1 LEPQSVRMTRGRQI
15 TFLLLVLLLGFS
27 HRTVETADVDF
38 DDSYAWSLCGGKSAP
53 DNPTIVALC
62 SEMMSVGQWYTSEVE
77 RMGVKNGV
85 EQIKPTHLLYK
96 DVRKLGLEVDL
107 RAQELMVLMAR
118 VKCHDPKGGEE
129 EKTAS
134 CAKLKELET
143 DLEMMC
149 VNAANVDLVDAI
161 TAGAE
166 SSAHEMA
173 KAAGG
178 TENSPDTPE
187 RKLRAYDA
195 EALLAQSKKLGI
207 PLAELISRKR
217 KRDLFRTSTRK
228 RKPKKKGKRKNKDG
242 DSGNSGESKRNAEDE
257 DREGAGDL

>member
-1 LEPQSVRMTRGRQI
+1 MTRGRQI

-107 RAQELMVLMAR
+107 RA
-118 VKCHDPKGGEE
+118 
-129 EKTAS
+129 
-134 CAKLKELET
+134 
-143 DLEMMC
+143 
-149 VNAANVDLVDAI
+149 
-161 TAGAE
+161 
-166 SSAHEMA
+166 
-173 KAAGG
+173 
-178 TENSPDTPE
+178 
-187 RKLRAYDA
+187 
-195 EALLAQSKKLGI
+195 
-207 PLAELISRKR
+207 
-217 KRDLFRTSTRK
+217 
-228 RKPKKKGKRKNKDG
+228 
-242 DSGNSGESKRNAEDE
+242 
-257 DREGAGDL
+257 